1 MIGTIQLR
9 VGGEWLVTDRH
20 AWGDLT
26 FSSSWPGGCKE
37 ASWSAS
43 TTYEA
48 RHPALV
54 RGALVEVMYGGYRL
68 WAGDLQEPVWEGGEA
83 RFTAA
88 GLCRRGERYVA
99 FDSSLNTTDRA
110 DTAIDEANGR
120 GTGLDW
126 TRATSIP
133 TTSLGAGTTD
143 AVNTVTALLDAHA
156 EKLGQ
161 RWAVGADG
169 VVYMAADPTTPAYFL
184 TPGAADLGVG
194 DDNYASHVILRHRT
208 TTGTPYR
215 SAIYPSL
222 AAAPT
227 AYELKYGHSEFT
239 RDITDLGPMSNA
251 DADSL
256 AQKVYEQSKAR
267 PGWTNG
273 LEVTANELLTAGG
286 APADLA
292 IVAAEGAGKL
302 LRLNGVPD
310 EVALTPYTDV
320 VIGEASWQVGSET
333 VNLSPVGLVS
343 RSQEDVLVEILE
355 GRAA

>member
-1 MIGTIQLR
+1 MIGGLQLR
-9 VGGEWLVTDRH
+9 VGGEWLIADRH

-26 FSSSWPGGCKE
+26 YSSSWPGGCKE
-37 ASWSAS
+37 ASWSSS
-43 TTYEA
+43 TTYAA
-48 RHPALV
+48 RHPSLV
-54 RGALVEVMYGGYRL
+54 RGALVEIVYGGLVL
-68 WAGDLQEPVWEGGEA
+68 WAGDLQEPLWEGDEA

-110 DTAIDEANGR
+110 DTAITEANGR
-120 GTGLDW
+120 GTGLGW
-126 TRATSIP
+126 TVDASIP
-133 TTSLGAGTTD
+133 TTALGTGATD

-156 EKLGQ
+156 ESLGQ
-161 RWAVGADG
+161 RWAVRADG

-184 TPGAADLGVG
+184 TPGAADLGIA

-208 TTGTPYR
+208 TSGEPYR
-215 SAIYPSL
+215 SAIYPDL
-222 AAAPT
+222 ADPAT

-239 RDITDLGPMSNA
+239 RDVTDLGPMA
-251 DADSL
+251 DADADAL
-256 AQKVYEQSKAR
+256 AQAVYEQSKAR

-286 APADLA
+286 ALADLA

-343 RSQEDVLVEILE
+343 RSQEDVLIEILE